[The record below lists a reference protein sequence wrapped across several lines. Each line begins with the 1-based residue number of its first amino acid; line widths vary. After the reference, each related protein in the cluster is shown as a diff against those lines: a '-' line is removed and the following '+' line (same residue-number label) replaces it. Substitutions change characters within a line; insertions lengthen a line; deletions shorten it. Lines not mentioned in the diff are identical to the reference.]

1 MKGCARALL
10 IQLAAY
16 LATAGAIAWV
26 LHGRFGQPLPRVIV
40 PSLIGGLAAV
50 IGAGFLLSISKPV
63 RDRAALA
70 ACLAGKRPADGARA
84 GLAGTIDAIG
94 EPLRAPLSGK
104 ECVAWSY
111 EIWEMK
117 STGSRSSKV
126 VYFEGIA
133 LTPSS
138 IATPAGT
145 FRLLAVPTLDLASDG
160 FLPSEALARF
170 REHMKT
176 ASFETSKPR
185 GTLEQML
192 SDDDGSYRREFR
204 AENVADAPLEKCRFT
219 EGAVARGERVYLSG
233 RYSESRGGIVPD
245 PNWAKH
251 TRLMKGDP
259 AEILRQLRGR
269 IVRYAIGGVVFL
281 AGAAAIVRAF
291 TP

>member
-1 MKGCARALL
+1 VKGCARSLL
-10 IQLAAY
+10 IQFAAY
-16 LATAGAIAWV
+16 LATAGAIASL
-26 LHGRFGQPLPRVIV
+26 LHSRLGHPLPKLIA

-50 IGAGFLLSISKPV
+50 IGAGLLLGISKPV

-94 EPLRAPLSGK
+94 EPLRAPFSGK

-117 STGSRSSKV
+117 ATGSRSSKV
-126 VYFEGIA
+126 VYFEGLA
-133 LTPSS
+133 LTPSA
-138 IATPAGT
+138 IATPAGA
-145 FRLLAVPTLDLASDG
+145 FRLLAVPTLDLASEG

-170 REHMKT
+170 KEHVKT
-176 ASFETSKPR
+176 ASFETTKPR
-185 GTLEQML
+185 GTLAQMW
-192 SDDDGSYRREFR
+192 SDDDGSYRREVR
-204 AENVADAPLEKCRFT
+204 AESVADVPLELCRFT
-219 EGAVARGERVYLSG
+219 EGVVGRGERVYVIG

-245 PNWAKH
+245 PNWAKD

-281 AGAAAIVRAF
+281 GVSAAIVAAF